1 MKTVLST
8 ALIATTLIIS
18 SIASAAPAHT
28 PEKQAL
34 FEEFKRI
41 ESRSHQGRIAILQEA
56 EICIQQA
63 QNREAFRACEEKE
76 KAGRQALR
84 AELKPQREALREQ
97 AKALGITMRHGHS
110 PDRQGELGM
119 EN

>member
-18 SIASAAPAHT
+18 SIASAAPAPT
-28 PEKQAL
+28 PEMQAL
-34 FEEFKRI
+34 FEQFKQI

-63 QNREAFRACEEKE
+63 QKREAFRACEEKE

-97 AKALGITMRHGHS
+97 AKAMGVAMRGEHAGTHTMR
-110 PDRQGELGM
+110 D
-119 EN
+119 

>member
-18 SIASAAPAHT
+18 SIASAAPAPT
-28 PEKQAL
+28 PEMQAL
-34 FEEFKRI
+34 FAQFKQI

-56 EICIQQA
+56 EACIQQA
-63 QNREAFRACEEKE
+63 QKREAFRACEEKE

-97 AKALGITMRHGHS
+97 AKAMGIAMRGEHTDARTMR
-110 PDRQGELGM
+110 D
-119 EN
+119 

>member
-1 MKTVLST
+1 MKTR
-8 ALIATTLIIS
+8 ALTLLA
-18 SIASAAPAHT
+18 ASALLATGLAQATPANND
-28 PEKQAL
+28 L
-34 FEEFKRI
+34 FEQFKQI

-56 EICIQQA
+56 EICIQHA

-97 AKALGITMRHGHS
+97 AKAMGVAMRGEHADARTMR
-110 PDRQGELGM
+110 D
-119 EN
+119 

>member
-1 MKTVLST
+1 MKTVLSS
-8 ALIATTLIIS
+8 ALIVTTLIFS
-18 SIASAAPAHT
+18 SIASAAPAPT
-28 PEKQAL
+28 PERQAL
-34 FEEFKRI
+34 FEQFKQI

-63 QNREAFRACEEKE
+63 QNREAYRACEEKE

-97 AKALGITMRHGHS
+97 AKALGIAMR
-110 PDRQGELGM
+110 GEHADARM
-119 EN
+119 MRD